1 MKRLL
6 SIIENTQNANL
17 QLQLSKVSQYQS
29 NDKRSVYDDE
39 NQSKQIVINNI
50 LPRSTS
56 KSKKSVPVLDR

>member
-50 LPRSTS
+50 LPRSNS
-56 KSKKSVPVLDR
+56 KSKKSVPILDR